1 MELLKIQFPLKHQ
14 TNKIHSISIQV
25 GDFSK
30 KGWSSLS
37 GSNVSSPQGGYGSGQ
52 NGDNSTEGYQSNRN
66 SNAYKGLP
74 SREDDF
80 GWDNNQ
86 YSS

>member
-1 MELLKIQFPLKHQ
+1 MHK
-14 TNKIHSISIQV
+14 QV

-37 GSNVSSPQGGYGSGQ
+37 GSNVSSPQGGYGSGHS
-52 NGDNSTEGYQSNRN
+52 GGSSIDGYQSPGNRN
-66 SNAYKGLP
+66 SNAYEGL
-74 SREDDF
+74 SGREDDF
-80 GWDNNQ
+80 GWDDNK